1 MSKQFILASASSRR
15 IEMLQAQ
22 GYDFDIKPSFSEE
35 VLNEALPIEKA
46 IEQLAY
52 QKARDVFKEQ
62 ENQVVLGAD
71 TLVVCDG
78 QVLGKPMDYDDAKNI
93 LRFLSNKTH
102 SVITGLCVISDQEVI
117 LDHEITEITFY
128 DLTDEQI
135 ELYLTF
141 DEAYDKAGA
150 YAIQG
155 LAGQFV
161 KTVSGDYDNVVGLPL
176 AKTKQLLEKQ
186 GILLAK

>member
-15 IEMLQAQ
+15 IEMLQEQ

-35 VLNEALPIEKA
+35 VLNKTLSIEKA

-52 QKARDVFKEQ
+52 QKARYVFKEN

-71 TLVVCDG
+71 TLVVCDN
-78 QVLGKPMDYDDAKNI
+78 QVLGKPMDYDDAKNT

-102 SVITGLCVISDQEVI
+102 KVITGLCVISDKEVVF
-117 LDHEITEITFY
+117 DHEITEITFY
-128 DLTDEQI
+128 ELTDEQI

>member
-22 GYDFDIKPSFSEE
+22 GYNLDIKPSFSEE

>member
-35 VLNEALPIEKA
+35 VLNKTLSIEKA

-52 QKARDVFKEQ
+52 QKARYVFKEN

-71 TLVVCDG
+71 TLVVCDN
-78 QVLGKPMDYDDAKNI
+78 QVLGKPMDYDDAKNT

-102 SVITGLCVISDQEVI
+102 KVITGLCVISDKEVVF
-117 LDHEITEITFY
+117 DHEITEITFY
-128 DLTDEQI
+128 ELTDEQI